1 MPPDRYQPHPFHPLL
16 GSEFT
21 QSLFGNLA
29 ERRFPGAGSLG
40 AAVLAARLQKA
51 VDRQLMKAKPLLV
64 IVTLALGLSLVACS
78 GPAATP
84 ASEAEVECAQSEP
97 HPMAESIAEQYGLS
111 PQQVMVWAC
120 DGEEF
125 EDILLALETSK
136 LTGRSVEELLQM
148 KGEIGWDQAWVELGL
163 FEDAPAVQGNP

>member
-1 MPPDRYQPHPFHPLL
+1 
-16 GSEFT
+16 
-21 QSLFGNLA
+21 
-29 ERRFPGAGSLG
+29 
-40 AAVLAARLQKA
+40 
-51 VDRQLMKAKPLLV
+51 MKAKPLLV

-84 ASEAEVECAQSEP
+84 ASEAEVEVECAQSEP

-136 LTGRSVEELLQM
+136 LTGRSVEELLQI

-163 FEDAPAVQGNP
+163 FEDAPAVQENP